1 MGSEKCHYGC
11 ACPLLVGDTV
21 PNPLQYSG
29 SFTTTIILNLKFVDK
44 LVIVFRN
51 QDLLAKVSKYSQISF
66 EGNSGPGKRPCYSP
80 CLLGAARWTSR
91 LTFRPPNPRLSN
103 TSSFASRSSLDET
116 TFLSLILLPPSS
128 TLSNPSSF
136 FNSIDPFAL
145 TCALSSP
152 YSPLSPLPVP
162 TRSSLPAIRTD
173 GPRGVPTS

>member
-1 MGSEKCHYGC
+1 MRFEKCHYGC
-11 ACPLLVGDTV
+11 TCPLLVSDTV
-21 PNPLQYSG
+21 PNPLQYRADRLRQS
-29 SFTTTIILNLKFVDK
+29 SPKFADK
-44 LVIVFRN
+44 YVIVLRN
-51 QDLLAKVSKYSQISF
+51 QDLLAKVSKYSQI
-66 EGNSGPGKRPCYSP
+66 GPTRERPCYSP
-80 CLLGAARWTSR
+80 CLLGAARLTSR
-91 LTFRPPNPRLSN
+91 LTFRPPNPRLSD

-128 TLSNPSSF
+128 TWSNPPPLF
-136 FNSIDPFAL
+136 YYSIDPFVL